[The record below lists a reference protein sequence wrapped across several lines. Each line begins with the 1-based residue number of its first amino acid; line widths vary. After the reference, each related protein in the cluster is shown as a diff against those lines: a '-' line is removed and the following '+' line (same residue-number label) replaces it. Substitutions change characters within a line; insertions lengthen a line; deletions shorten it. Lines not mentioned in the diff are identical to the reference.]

1 MWLYRPVF
9 GIGQAGDCAG
19 SSCSLDAR
27 VALHGDRNRGRK
39 AGGGWRVP
47 SCFGAQWPGG
57 GEAMVDTE
65 CYPLSSRSEE
75 GRRDCNMRWWQLVFF
90 VC

>member
-1 MWLYRPVF
+1 MWLYCPVF
-9 GIGQAGDCAG
+9 GSDRPATVRAARAP
-19 SSCSLDAR
+19 LDAR
-27 VALHGDRNRGRK
+27 VALRGDRNRGRK